1 MMQYISKNPYRIL
14 GLLANSTKKEQAK
27 QVNRLKHFIEAE
39 VETDE
44 DFSFPSLGKF
54 DRTQEILNEPEEVRS
69 GGTQVI
75 IQFKDDQD
83 VLDYLVD
90 LRTNILNCYS
100 TIISGAK
107 DAGK

>member
-1 MMQYISKNPYRIL
+1 MNK
-14 GLLANSTKKEQAK
+14 AK
-27 QVNRLKHFIEAE
+27 
-39 VETDE
+39 
-44 DFSFPSLGKF
+44 
-54 DRTQEILNEPEEVRS
+54 
-69 GGTQVI
+69 
-75 IQFKDDQD
+75 FKDDQD